1 MEAVAIIMFH
11 SGDKVMTW
19 IFDEI
24 EKAEGRLEAH
34 EWLGTTIKEDGVEMS
49 GMVWLFHQWAE
60 RERGVLQEG
69 KRRGS
74 MDSWTF

>member
-11 SGDKVMTW
+11 GGDEIMAW

-24 EKAEGRLEAH
+24 EKTGRNMEVH

-49 GMVWLFHQWAE
+49 RMVWLFYQWAE
-60 RERGVLQEG
+60 RDRRASAGVST
-69 KRRGS
+69 GS
-74 MDSWTF
+74 TESWTF